1 MTLRSSAK
9 KIIGWKETVDL
20 PDWGIEH
27 IVSKSDTGAR
37 RSALDVSHVVELP
50 GNRVQFDIVFDR
62 KDRST
67 TRTVVADIAH
77 QTHVR
82 SSNGQRH
89 ERYFVCTRVAIAAV
103 VKEVEFSLVS
113 RASMV
118 CRILLG
124 RKALEDDFLIDA
136 SVKHVSRV
144 RRKVRMV
151 ENFEI

>member
-89 ERYFVCTRVAIAAV
+89 ERYFVCTRVAIAGV